1 MNINLNKKNETNN
14 KKNIIIIIMME
25 FSKTEENI
33 KIEMRHNN
41 IYKIIIFGDSN
52 VGKSTLI
59 SKYLTGKFQ
68 ECPMSTLTTE
78 FAIKLI
84 EIDGGGY
91 IKAQIW
97 DTPGQEQYREITF
110 HHMKKFLGGIIIYDI
125 SKRSTYDSI
134 PSWVKILKSKC
145 EKDCIIALVGNKL
158 DLVEKKITTREVSKQ
173 EAETYAFLN
182 HFLFFETSAN
192 FEDSN
197 KIFDELLQTI
207 YNEKRKIFYR
217 SDMMDDNSKEGNSK
231 SIVVKKGRN
240 CYDLSYENSQEE
252 MGCKCSI
259 I

>member
-1 MNINLNKKNETNN
+1 MD
-14 KKNIIIIIMME
+14 
-25 FSKTEENI
+25 FSKTEDNL
-33 KIEMRHNN
+33 KMEMRHNN

-59 SKYLTGKFQ
+59 SKYLTGKIPDS
-68 ECPMSTLTTE
+68 PMSTLTTE

-125 SKRSTYDSI
+125 TKRSTYDNV

-145 EKDCIIALVGNKL
+145 EKDCMIALVGNKL
-158 DLVEKKITTREVSKQ
+158 DLVENNINMREVTKQ

-197 KIFDELLQTI
+197 NIFDELLQTI

-217 SDMMDDNSKEGNSK
+217 SDIMDDNSREGANK
-231 SIVVKKGRN
+231 SIMTNYDRKVRS
-240 CYDLSYENSQEE
+240 CYDLSYENSREE
-252 MGCKCSI
+252 MGCKCTVF
-259 I
+259 